1 MYERKAFSRIQPEW
15 YTIHETI
22 NGNQLDRRY
31 SLQIESDTLDAIL
44 DEYKVDFVKI
54 DIEGAE
60 IEALKGATNT
70 LKQLRKIIIEIH
82 ENNFD
87 KVKDILRYHGFK
99 IETITNK
106 IVKSEGFVIGRKN
119 LH

>member
-1 MYERKAFSRIQPEW
+1 M
-15 YTIHETI
+15 
-22 NGNQLDRRY
+22 
-31 SLQIESDTLDAIL
+31 DAIL
-44 DEYKVDFVKI
+44 DEYKVDFIKI

-87 KVKDILRYHGFK
+87 KVKDILRYHGFRNRND
-99 IETITNK
+99 NK
-106 IVKSEGFVIGRKN
+106 
-119 LH
+119 

>member
-1 MYERKAFSRIQPEW
+1 MS
-15 YTIHETI
+15 
-22 NGNQLDRRY
+22 
-31 SLQIESDTLDAIL
+31 
-44 DEYKVDFVKI
+44 YKVDFVKI

-87 KVKDILRYHGFK
+87 KVKDILRYHGFE
-99 IETITNK
+99 IETIINK
-106 IVKSEGFVIGRKN
+106 IVKSEGFVIGTKN